1 MVMREM
7 VVDRGALLGRREQ
20 VALVRLQQA
29 PALEGAPVWAGA
41 RAPIGRCR
49 DECEHKHRSACKFLT
64 SQAAKSQMV
73 SWI

>member
-1 MVMREM
+1 MRK
-7 VVDRGALLGRREQ
+7 VDLGRGVLLGRREQ

-49 DECEHKHRSACKFLT
+49 DECEHKHISACKFLT
-64 SQAAKSQMV
+64 SQAVKSQMV

>member
-1 MVMREM
+1 MVMRE
-7 VVDRGALLGRREQ
+7 VDFDRGAQLGRLEQ

-29 PALEGAPVWAGA
+29 PALEGVPVWAGA

-49 DECEHKHRSACKFLT
+49 NECKHKHRRVCKALT

>member
-1 MVMREM
+1 MRE
-7 VVDRGALLGRREQ
+7 VDINRGALLVRRER
-20 VALVRLQQA
+20 VALVRLQKV

-49 DECEHKHRSACKFLT
+49 DECEHKHRRACKFLT